1 MSFSESLPRWLFALI
16 WGRNSAGVQL
26 LTHLRPAAA
35 APAPGSSM
43 ALWLWVGVVLAVV
56 VIGGY
61 VLSSRR

>member
-16 WGRNSAGVQL
+16 WGGNTAGVQL
-26 LTHLRPAAA
+26 LAHLRPAPA
-35 APAPGSSM
+35 APAAGSSI
-43 ALWLWVGVVLAVV
+43 ALWLWVSVMLAVV